1 MAKIYICP
9 KTGNLTVK
17 NIILDLGGVLLPLD
31 IAATSAAFKKLG
43 AQSFETIYT
52 QLKQDYFFDLFDKGI
67 ISENEFRHNLKPAL
81 KPDVTDKEIDSAW
94 NAMLGLIPSSRIDFI
109 KNLKQQFNLILLS
122 NTNSIHVSE
131 FLKHHN
137 STYGPGIFNQ
147 LFHHVI
153 FSCDTGM
160 RKPDEEI
167 FNHALH
173 VSSAIHEETIFIDDT
188 IHHVEGARKAGIKSY
203 HLNTAETSVEALL
216 QEVLAGS
223 GK

>member
-31 IAATSAAFKKLG
+31 IAATSAAFKNLG
-43 AQSFETIYT
+43 AQSFEGIYT
-52 QLKQDYFFDLFDKGI
+52 QLKQDYFFDLFDKGR
-67 ISENEFRHNLKPAL
+67 ISEHEFRQNLKPFL
-81 KPDVTDKEIDSAW
+81 KANVTDEEIDLAW
-94 NAMLGLIPSSRIDFI
+94 NAMLGLIPSTRIDFLKI
-109 KNLKQQFNLILLS
+109 LKQQFKLILLS

-137 STYGPGIFNQ
+137 SSYGPDIFNH

-153 FSCDTGM
+153 FSCNTGM

-167 FNHALH
+167 FSHALH
-173 VSSAIHEETIFIDDT
+173 VSSALLEETIFIDDT

-216 QEVLAGS
+216 HEVLPGS